1 MNFFAIFKKKFFK
14 KNIYAAER
22 SEYKDNESELN
33 EFRKKEILRTLQA
46 PKSLKD
52 FEREMIAETFQ
63 GENYLMQQMFINSRI
78 SQQENNT
85 NEISQQIT
93 RSKNNDI

>member
-14 KNIYAAER
+14 KNIYAAEI

-46 PKSLKD
+46 PKSLD
-52 FEREMIAETFQ
+52 LRREIGVETFQ

>member
-1 MNFFAIFKKKFFK
+1 MNFFAILKKKFFK

-22 SEYKDNESELN
+22 SENENIESELN
-33 EFRKKEILRTLQA
+33 EFRKKEILRELQA
-46 PKSLKD
+46 PKSLD
-52 FEREMIAETFQ
+52 LRREIGVETFQ

>member
-1 MNFFAIFKKKFFK
+1 MNFLQFLKKKFFK

-52 FEREMIAETFQ
+52 FEREMMAETFQ
-63 GENYLMQQMFINSRI
+63 GENYLKQQNFINSRI
-78 SQQENNT
+78 TKQENNK
-85 NEISQQIT
+85 IFS
-93 RSKNNDI
+93 